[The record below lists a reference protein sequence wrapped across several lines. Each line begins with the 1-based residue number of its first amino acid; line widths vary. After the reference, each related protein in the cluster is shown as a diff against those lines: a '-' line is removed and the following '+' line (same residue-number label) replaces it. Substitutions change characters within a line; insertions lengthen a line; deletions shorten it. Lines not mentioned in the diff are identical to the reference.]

1 VRVTEK
7 KPVEELAGWNEAVAE
22 IREKMGVDGRVFVR
36 YSGTENK
43 LRILVEYSE
52 MEKAQEWAEELARIV
67 RKEIGE

>member
-1 VRVTEK
+1 
-7 KPVEELAGWNEAVAE
+7 
-22 IREKMGVDGRVFVR
+22 MGADGRVFVR

-52 MEKAQEWAEELARIV
+52 MEKAQEWAEELAQIV